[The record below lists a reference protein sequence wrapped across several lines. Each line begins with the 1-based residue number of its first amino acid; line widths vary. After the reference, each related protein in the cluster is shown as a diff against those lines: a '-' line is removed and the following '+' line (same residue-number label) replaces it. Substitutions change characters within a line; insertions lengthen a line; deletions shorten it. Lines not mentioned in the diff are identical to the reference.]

1 MPSGRITINVPA
13 EAYESVQDFLDKM
26 NAGDLDG
33 NFASELKKL
42 TQEQLRQV
50 AEALMDR
57 EEKRRD

>member
-1 MPSGRITINVPA
+1 MPA